1 MDIDGQH
8 YVAVANHRDNTWSYT
23 IDSAVYRWAPSS
35 VEWQE
40 HQRLRT
46 TGAIDLEHM
55 VIGGQHYLAVANHY
69 DGSSFAVNSIV
80 YRWSEALLEWEEHQ
94 SIPTIGATDWLHI
107 EVDGSHFL
115 VVANSGADALRG
127 GPSVD
132 SIVFQWESSLLRW
145 EVHQRIATKGARDW
159 EHMVIDGQHYLAVA
173 NSYDGTT
180 RAVDSV
186 VYRWSSAT
194 LAWVE
199 HQRIP
204 TLGARDWQFVDTGI
218 QQYLAVANYFDGVSY
233 SVDSVIYVWSPVA
246 LAWQVHQ
253 SIRTDGAWDWEHML
267 VGGLH
272 ILAVANHIQG
282 SSRLTDSVIYNWNS
296 TTLDWDE
303 HQRVPTVG
311 ATSWGSMTI
320 DHQQYLGVTNYHDG
334 NTAALSSFIFHVG
347 HSAVSVGPASGSRQ
361 PSTALRVLARLPC
374 GRDAHTSLWDCSATL
389 GHSAVSLVPAVVS
402 PDGTI
407 PCLNHSAFVHVSMPS
422 GMVEL
427 SCDWPLEAAAAN
439 ASIAVLALADDEDGG
454 SVQLHAWDQ
463 TGGVNVV
470 GPAPLAQRVQ
480 HLQSAGGWQLAID
493 GYYFGKSPTVWR
505 GSTKCSTALSNG
517 TQIVCWCAAS
527 VSHAVPEE
535 QVVVVAGGQSSTW
548 RNDTSGPSHGS
559 GSGLDSG
566 VGHRWAVMK
575 AEPPAVPWGPITLI
589 GVGMLEGLR
598 PSAVVLV
605 HLGDRHIQAE
615 CSNVTVSGGEV
626 LRCWPPLRMPAPGP
640 YSAQLDGIA
649 VLNGSAVL
657 DASAGVSAVLPWRGL
672 DPSGG
677 ELVLIRTRHS
687 LVRGLGD
694 RGVNLSMSV
703 AVTLGG
709 QPCSRAE
716 VDGEFTVACISP
728 PGTGAGKLVEVVLGG
743 GAVVV
748 SSNATWPGHISAG
761 ATAGPSYAEPEIVS
775 LSPPYV
781 LVPPTG
787 RSNATIFLSGSS
799 FVRSSL
805 LGLRIGDFACGS
817 VAVLSDSSAVC
828 EALALPSSLA
838 PGQGDST
845 SLNVRVEWG
854 SPKQLTQKQPALTV
868 AAIGG
873 PSVLSV
879 QSSSWLHDRAP
890 TASHGGV
897 EDALPDSWVLIRG
910 AELGRRAEDLR
921 GISVG
926 GVPCASTEWFSPT
939 KVGCLLPA
947 VSAFG
952 DSSAPLTNLT
962 VQVETT
968 AGRRHAFAN
977 AVSLRPPSLSSVV
990 SGGEVAPGV
999 PGNVSLVGEGLEGV
1013 AVGLRAGGEWEC
1025 AAVSM
1030 TSSPQA
1036 VGGPTSGT
1044 TGANNA
1050 SGALLCSGLTVGAS
1064 VQGGSLLSLE
1074 LEWPRGS
1081 GRWVGQ
1087 PGVWLLTSPDPVV
1100 SAVTPSSAA
1109 PSSWLL
1115 VGGSGLGRWA
1125 EDLRGISVGGV
1136 PCAATEWFSPT
1147 KVGCLLPAVSAFG
1160 DSSAPLTNLTVQ
1172 VETTA
1177 GRRHAFANAVS
1188 LRPPSLSSVVSGGE
1202 VAPGVPGNVSLVGE
1216 GLEGVAVGLRAGGE
1230 WECAAVSMT
1239 SSPQAVGGP
1248 TSGTTGA
1255 NNASGALLCSGLTVG
1270 ASVQGGSLLSLELEW
1285 PRGSGRWVGQ
1295 PGVWLLT
1302 SPDPV
1307 VSAVTP
1313 SGAWTSKWCCSQ
1325 ATGRDFFKAASRFSE

>member
-46 TGAIDLEHM
+46 TGANDLEHM
-55 VIGGQHYLAVANHY
+55 MIGGQHYLAVANHY

-80 YRWSEALLEWEEHQ
+80 YRWSEALLAWEEHQ
-94 SIPTIGATDWLHI
+94 SIPTIGATDWLHM

-199 HQRIP
+199 HQHIP
-204 TLGARDWQFVDTGI
+204 TFGARDWQFVDTGI

-282 SSRLTDSVIYNWNS
+282 NSRLTDSVIYNWNS
-296 TTLDWDE
+296 TTLNWDE
-303 HQRVPTVG
+303 HQRVPTAG

-320 DHQQYLGVTNYHDG
+320 DHQQYLGVTNYNDG

-347 HSAVSVGPASGSRQ
+347 HSAVSIGPASGSRQ

-374 GRDAHTSLWDCSATL
+374 GRGAQTSLWDCSATL

-454 SVQLHAWDQ
+454 SVQLHAWNQ

-470 GPAPLAQRVQ
+470 GPAPLVQRVQ

-517 TQIVCWCAAS
+517 TQIVCWCDAS

-548 RNDTSGPSHGS
+548 RNDMSGPSHGS

-615 CSNVTVSGGEV
+615 CSNVTVSGGE
-626 LRCWPPLRMPAPGP
+626 
-640 YSAQLDGIA
+640 
-649 VLNGSAVL
+649 
-657 DASAGVSAVLPWRGL
+657 
-672 DPSGG
+672 PS
-677 ELVLIRTRHS
+677 
-687 LVRGLGD
+687 D
-694 RGVNLSMSV
+694 
-703 AVTLGG
+703 
-709 QPCSRAE
+709 
-716 VDGEFTVACISP
+716 
-728 PGTGAGKLVEVVLGG
+728 
-743 GAVVV
+743 
-748 SSNATWPGHISAG
+748 
-761 ATAGPSYAEPEIVS
+761 
-775 LSPPYV
+775 
-781 LVPPTG
+781 
-787 RSNATIFLSGSS
+787 
-799 FVRSSL
+799 
-805 LGLRIGDFACGS
+805 
-817 VAVLSDSSAVC
+817 
-828 EALALPSSLA
+828 
-838 PGQGDST
+838 
-845 SLNVRVEWG
+845 
-854 SPKQLTQKQPALTV
+854 
-868 AAIGG
+868 
-873 PSVLSV
+873 
-879 QSSSWLHDRAP
+879 
-890 TASHGGV
+890 
-897 EDALPDSWVLIRG
+897 
-910 AELGRRAEDLR
+910 
-921 GISVG
+921 
-926 GVPCASTEWFSPT
+926 
-939 KVGCLLPA
+939 
-947 VSAFG
+947 
-952 DSSAPLTNLT
+952 
-962 VQVETT
+962 
-968 AGRRHAFAN
+968 
-977 AVSLRPPSLSSVV
+977 
-990 SGGEVAPGV
+990 
-999 PGNVSLVGEGLEGV
+999 
-1013 AVGLRAGGEWEC
+1013 
-1025 AAVSM
+1025 
-1030 TSSPQA
+1030 
-1036 VGGPTSGT
+1036 GPTSGI

-1248 TSGTTGA
+1248 TSGITGA

-1313 SGAWTSKWCCSQ
+1313 SGAWTSNWCCSQ